1 MKMEIGGIRKDR
13 CTDITNNSDFDSDK
27 WKQVINTKTKHVFDS
42 LIYVFLLENKVCD
55 IYRLHN
61 VHFSEPK
68 GLSLLYHG
76 VGIMIVYGLK
86 VFCFDSVP

>member
-1 MKMEIGGIRKDR
+1 MKMEIWKIRIDS
-13 CTDITNNSDFDSDK
+13 CIDINNNSHFDSDK